1 MLPRAST
8 TAASP
13 SLSPSHAG
21 TSMPPS
27 PSHWP
32 MTASSAASRPGP
44 YTRRGAWPTSA
55 DRRTPL
61 RRLAIPRRSLIVSA
75 LRTVDLEGF
84 LILGGIAGIAWL
96 AWDVTVADLPLRPLI
111 IFGPMILLGG
121 ALPPPPPTAQP
132 IGAPPPP

>member
-55 DRRTPL
+55 DRSTPL
-61 RRLAIPRRSLIVSA
+61 RCLAVALRSLIVSA

-96 AWDVTVADLPLRPLI
+96 AWGVTVAGLPLGPLI
-111 IFGPMILLGG
+111 IFGSVIVLGV
-121 ALPPPPPTAQP
+121 AFAR
-132 IGAPPPP
+132 APRAA